1 VTWQR
6 VVRYTAISNKTARAT
21 TSLFVN
27 DALAAETQRVTGAV
41 RTRVSNFKRVTP

>member
-1 VTWQR
+1 VTR
-6 VVRYTAISNKTARAT
+6 DAAIGYTGHRKTARAT

-27 DALAAETQRVTGAV
+27 DALAAETRRETGAV